1 MAIEIN
7 SSNQGAQALANSVAG
22 KGNGPSRNETNS
34 VATEAGRKP
43 GSDSVSLTGTAQ
55 QLRGIEQSLASQPV
69 VDAQRV
75 AATRQAIENGS
86 YEIDPNRI
94 ASKMISMELALNGA
108 R

>member
-7 SSNQGAQALANSVAG
+7 SSNHGAQALATTVAG
-22 KGNGPSRNETNS
+22 NGKGTARNEANS
-34 VATEAGRKP
+34 TATESNRSTS
-43 GSDSVSLTGTAQ
+43 SDSVSLTGTAQ
-55 QLRGIEQSLASQPV
+55 HLRSLEQSLASQPV
-69 VDAQRV
+69 VDTQRV

-94 ASKMISMELALNGA
+94 AGKMISMELALNGV